1 MKERLVRRIV
11 VDVVTSHATGAGTAA
26 PVMLGLGGR
35 EFRLQVDADEDFER
49 GAESNFQLGEDANV
63 QHPSRN
69 DPRLGVPIH
78 VRDVLSHPVYV
89 KLLAKAD
96 KDDWLVEGV
105 TVRVIPQGERRAI
118 RYAALEGPQQTAWL
132 GLQSGT
138 VLHLR
143 RLSLERLKEVTE

>member
-11 VDVVTSHATGAGTAA
+11 VDVVTSHATGAGTTA

-35 EFRLQVDADEDFER
+35 EFRLLVDAGDDFER

-63 QHPSRN
+63 LLPSRN
-69 DPRLGVPIH
+69 DPRLGSPIH

-89 KLLAKAD
+89 RLLPKSD

-118 RYAALEGPQQTAWL
+118 RYLALPGPQDAAWL

-138 VLHLR
+138 VLQLR
-143 RLSLERLKEVTE
+143 RLSLERLKDATA